1 MHLAG
6 TFIQRDL
13 QKRINT
19 EEIYEYIEEILEG
32 IPLGGLP
39 AGESADGAYAR

>member
-13 QKRINT
+13 QKRIRAC
-19 EEIYEYIEEILEG
+19 IYEYMEEILEG

-39 AGESADGAYAR
+39 AGESVDGGYAR